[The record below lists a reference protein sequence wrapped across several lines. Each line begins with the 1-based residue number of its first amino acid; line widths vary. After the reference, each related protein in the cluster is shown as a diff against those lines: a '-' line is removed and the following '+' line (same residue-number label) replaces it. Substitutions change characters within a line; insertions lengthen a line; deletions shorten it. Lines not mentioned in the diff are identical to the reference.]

1 MTNMDVIALMQ
12 ALAQRKI
19 DFIKTEHLCTFNDER
34 GYALGQG
41 Q

>member
-12 ALAQRKI
+12 ALAQRQI
-19 DFIKTEHLCTFNDER
+19 DFIKTEHLCTFNGER